1 MFGNQEPICKLY
13 VKKKKA
19 RIVLNTEARQK
30 GVQVSDT
37 DQNNP
42 TSVGVGYQKY
52 SLKKNPVI
60 RQNNVGKDNLNFQHM
75 HKVQ

>member
-42 TSVGVGYQKY
+42 TSVGVGY
-52 SLKKNPVI
+52 
-60 RQNNVGKDNLNFQHM
+60 
-75 HKVQ
+75 